1 VSAWIRYTGIQQTG
15 VVRAFPISVIARGDP
30 NHFQPFIILNE
41 PNTKGAISCNVA
53 GTAHNF
59 VVPLADYN
67 MKYWA
72 KFTLTYTT
80 TGSVSQSKFYVNGTL
95 ISNWT
100 GTEKVLRWSDFS
112 TLVAGEK
119 KSTPPIPIPIS
130 VMHEPILIMQQPYHF
145 PETRACH

>member
-15 VVRAFPISVIARGDP
+15 AVRAFPISVIARGDS
-30 NHFQPFIILNE
+30 NHFQPFILLNE
-41 PNTKGAISCNVA
+41 PNTKAAISCNVA

-59 VVPLADYN
+59 VLPFADYN

-80 TGSVSQSKFYVNGTL
+80 TGAVSQSKFYVNGTL

-100 GTEKVLRWSDFS
+100 GAGKIMRWSDSS
-112 TLVAGEK
+112 TLVVGEN
-119 KSTPPIPIPIS
+119 KSTSLIPIPAARIAIALDR
-130 VMHEPILIMQQPYHF
+130 EYIYYRILLLHS
-145 PETRACH
+145 